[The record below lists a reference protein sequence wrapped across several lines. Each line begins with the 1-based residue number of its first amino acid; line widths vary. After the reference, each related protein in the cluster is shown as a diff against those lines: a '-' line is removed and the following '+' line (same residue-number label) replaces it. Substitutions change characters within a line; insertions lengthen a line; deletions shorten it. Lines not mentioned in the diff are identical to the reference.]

1 MQKKCITSNNQ
12 HGMLLAIHGYENLL
26 SFLHL
31 CFFYSK
37 AEKYNFIVKREI
49 CQCTL
54 LSPSEGFDE
63 IKLGLPVV
71 NDFSHVIL
79 GRSTSSSFPNV
90 ALS

>member
-1 MQKKCITSNNQ
+1 MASHKLVVPKILVKLKIYILTRD
-12 HGMLLAIHGYENLL
+12 NLL
-26 SFLHL
+26 ITL
-31 CFFYSK
+31 C
-37 AEKYNFIVKREI
+37 REI
-49 CQCTL
+49 PCTTT
-54 LSPSEGFDE
+54 EGFDE

>member
-1 MQKKCITSNNQ
+1 MKP
-12 HGMLLAIHGYENLL
+12 
-26 SFLHL
+26 
-31 CFFYSK
+31 
-37 AEKYNFIVKREI
+37 
-49 CQCTL
+49 
-54 LSPSEGFDE
+54 PSTEGFDE